1 METEQ
6 SSIMHFSTAQKKHA
20 MYESVQRLL
29 LHLPLESHGC
39 YLFLP
44 VIKYTHLGYLQI
56 EYKGRERLD
65 CASS

>member
-1 METEQ
+1 
-6 SSIMHFSTAQKKHA
+6 